1 MADQKQIGIY
11 WGHSHLFFVETA
23 ASKLVKFFSIPIDQ
37 AKPSQATDDKRFIA
51 TSMQLVTGVESQL
64 KLHKINTSSV
74 NLSLPSKD
82 IIFRSFVIP
91 WMTPNEMKGVITFE
105 ASKYVPFSLEEL
117 KYSYHPMTVTVN
129 HVKKLRIIF
138 AAIKKETLENYT
150 NILESCDLQVNV
162 IEPSPQSI
170 LRNFIFSNQIEID
183 KTTAIVQKGD
193 AGGNIVIV
201 DQGVPQFVREF
212 QLRGQNK
219 EPAKDP
225 AEIMLRL
232 TNEIRIS
239 IDYFSRQDNWRN
251 VSEIKVLTLN
261 KQEESLQQ
269 LTSDLNIPVT
279 LVPSE
284 TILHGGHIDNLAYL
298 NAFGVTLASSVAT
311 VSNFNLS
318 KKESKKTR
326 VSAPSSPK
334 MEGFGSVSK
343 TLSMCVVFLALVF
356 FAVFKISDQP
366 KKTVTQLEQDLGA
379 FKEADTLKI
388 KEQTTTYATNLDYY
402 KNIRTDS
409 NVAFFLTT
417 MPNLLPPGAW
427 IKKMEVSYPDS
438 SLTTENPD
446 KTVKPVVNLFGYAYS
461 ENAREQFQ
469 LVNKLL
475 KNIKDDPRLS
485 KLFTN
490 INLDTVRAEQLED
503 YTVTYYEIRC
513 Q

>member
-11 WGHSHLFFVETA
+11 WGHSHLFFVETV
-23 ASKLVKFFSIPIDQ
+23 ASKLIKFFNIPLDQ
-37 AKPSQATDDKRFIA
+37 AKPSQSIDDKKFIA
-51 TSMQLVTGVESQL
+51 SSMQLVTGIESQL
-64 KLHKINTSSV
+64 KLHKINAPSV

-91 WMTPNEMKGVITFE
+91 WMTPNEMKGVVTFE

-117 KYSYHPMTVTVN
+117 KYSYHPMTVTIN
-129 HVKKLRIIF
+129 NVKKLRIIF

-170 LRNFIFSNQIEID
+170 LRNLIYSNQIELD
-183 KTTAIVQKGD
+183 KITAIVQKGD

-201 DQGVPQFVREF
+201 DQGIPQFVREF

-232 TNEIRIS
+232 INEIRIS

-251 VSEIKVLTLN
+251 VSEIKILTLN
-261 KQEESLQQ
+261 KQEEPLQQ
-269 LTSDLNIPVT
+269 LTTDLNIPVSI
-279 LVPSE
+279 VPTE

-298 NAFGVTLASSVAT
+298 NAFGVTLASSIAT
-311 VSNFNLS
+311 VSSFNLS
-318 KKESKKTR
+318 KKESKKARLST
-326 VSAPSSPK
+326 PSSPK
-334 MEGFGSVSK
+334 MEGFGAVSK
-343 TLSMCVVFLALVF
+343 TLSMCVVFLGLVF

-366 KKTVTQLEQDLGA
+366 KKTVMQLEQDLGA
-379 FKEADTLKI
+379 FKDAETLKI
-388 KEQTTTYATNLDYY
+388 KEQVTTYNTHLDYY
-402 KNIRTDS
+402 KNIRTGS

-417 MPNLLPPGAW
+417 LPNLLPEGTW
-427 IKKMEVSYPDS
+427 IKKMEVAYPDNN
-438 SLTTENPD
+438 LITENPD
-446 KTVKPVVNLFGYAYS
+446 KITKPIVNVFGYAYS

-475 KNIKDDPRLS
+475 KNIKDEPRLS